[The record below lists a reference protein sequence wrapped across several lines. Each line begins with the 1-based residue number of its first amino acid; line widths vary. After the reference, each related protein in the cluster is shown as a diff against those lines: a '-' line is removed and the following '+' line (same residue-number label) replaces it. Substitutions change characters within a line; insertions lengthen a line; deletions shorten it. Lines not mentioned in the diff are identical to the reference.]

1 MPFAAILEPD
11 TKGKM
16 RAPIY
21 MYQNTPHIMNQ
32 VENLAEAIQS
42 KKKKKKNK
50 TKTKTKHNYK

>member
-42 KKKKKKNK
+42 KKKKKKKQDKNKNK
-50 TKTKTKHNYK
+50 T